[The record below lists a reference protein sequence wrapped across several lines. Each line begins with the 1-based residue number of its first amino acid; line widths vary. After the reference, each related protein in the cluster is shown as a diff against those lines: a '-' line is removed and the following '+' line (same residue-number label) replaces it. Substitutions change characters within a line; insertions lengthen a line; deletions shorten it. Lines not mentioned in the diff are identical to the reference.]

1 VAVRTPLLPF
11 HELSEEL
18 GCELRLKCEC
28 LQRGGSF
35 KIRGAYNHLSQLSDE
50 EGGRGVVT
58 YSSGNHAQ
66 ALAIAARI
74 RGIRAVVV
82 MPTTT
87 PAVKIEGAR
96 TQGAEIHIEGTTSE
110 ERKNRAEALAGDEGL
125 TVVPPFDHHDI
136 IAGQGT
142 VGTEIFEQWPDVDLV
157 LAPIGG
163 GGLVSGVAVALKA
176 RRPSIQ
182 VMGVEAAGAPTMRA
196 ALDAGELV
204 TLESV
209 DTIADGLKPVRAGD
223 LTLRHAQEL
232 LDDVVLVEDEAIRA
246 ATSLLLTRR
255 KLVVE
260 YSGAATL
267 GALLSGRVPLTGRR
281 VAVVLSGG
289 NLDPSLLQSL
299 SEDSRVS

>member
-1 VAVRTPLLPF
+1 
-11 HELSEEL
+11 
-18 GCELRLKCEC
+18 
-28 LQRGGSF
+28 
-35 KIRGAYNHLSQLSDE
+35 
-50 EGGRGVVT
+50 VVT

-82 MPTTT
+82 MPTTA

-142 VGTEIFEQWPDVDLV
+142 VGTEIFEEWPDVDLV
-157 LAPIGG
+157 
-163 GGLVSGVAVALKA
+163 LVSGVAVALKA